1 MIEVKNQFASHTLF
15 WIWVLPFALFLLV
28 PAFVDRESMR
38 VPPAEIIL
46 MKELGQD
53 VGMVSKRADRI
64 FNSVFTDMVRWSK
77 TLLTSRVKEDDPIVF
92 RNAARRSQVYH
103 QNLWHMVYRAV
114 WRLAGL
120 WPTFMALSLAVALP
134 AFIDGLVVRAKKVD
148 VFEAHNPVFFWGAG
162 HSLVIVIGIFV
173 LLPLLPYTITMT
185 VLYGAVGAI
194 AAALWVTA
202 SNLQTG
208 S

>member
-38 VPPAEIIL
+38 VPPAEIAL

-53 VGMVSKRADRI
+53 VDMVTNRADKI
-64 FNSVFTDMVRWSK
+64 FNSVFADMALWSK
-77 TLLTSRVKEDDPIVF
+77 GFLAKGVKQEDPVVF
-92 RNAARRSQVYH
+92 RNAARFSQNYY

-120 WPTFMALSLAVALP
+120 WPTFMALAFGIALP
-134 AFIDGLVVRAKKVD
+134 ALIDGLVVRAKKVD
-148 VFEAHNPVFFWGAG
+148 VFQSHNPMLFWGAG
-162 HSLVIVIGIFV
+162 HSLVTVAGVFV
-173 LLPLLPYTITMT
+173 VLPLLPYTISMQ
-185 VLYGAVGAI
+185 VLYGSVVAI

-202 SNLQTG
+202 ANLQTG